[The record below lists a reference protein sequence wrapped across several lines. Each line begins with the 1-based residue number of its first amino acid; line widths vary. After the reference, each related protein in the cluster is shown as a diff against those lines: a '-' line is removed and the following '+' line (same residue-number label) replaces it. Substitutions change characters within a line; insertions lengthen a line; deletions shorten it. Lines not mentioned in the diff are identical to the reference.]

1 MKKALL
7 LVLSSLMVSGVA
19 VAQDEGPDSRSAWA
33 KSQDMYVEPTLR
45 ITETTIPVTPEQAA
59 QQNLSVREVP
69 AGTAA
74 AQSTITV
81 VGPDGQVV
89 QQNTEAATALP
100 APTLDVQPA
109 VQAAEPALQQ
119 GTPVQDLSRPVQ

>member
-19 VAQDEGPDSRSAWA
+19 VAQDEGPDNRSAWA

-59 QQNLSVREVP
+59 QQNLPVREVP
-69 AGTAA
+69 AGTAT
-74 AQSTITV
+74 AQSKITV

-89 QQNTEAATALP
+89 QQNTEAATSLP
-100 APTLDVQPA
+100 SPTLDTVQPT
-109 VQAAEPALQQ
+109 QQQ
-119 GTPVQDLSRPVQ
+119 GAPVQDLSRPVQ